1 MTMNLCVD
9 ANLSPLL
16 RMTRGFYRERILE
29 RKQIQL
35 QNNYSQMYC
44 QELTF
49 EKNVRIP
56 EINLSAVSNLL
67 LTY

>member
-9 ANLSPLL
+9 VNLSPLL
-16 RMTRGFYRERILE
+16 PMTRGFYRERILE

-35 QNNYSQMYC
+35 RNNYSQMYC

-49 EKNVRIP
+49 EKNVHIP
-56 EINLSAVSNLL
+56 EINLSAVSNL
-67 LTY
+67 